1 MNLSARSVPAVFCC
15 MSVHL
20 STAPSA
26 AVPFST
32 LTEVLWMVVEMS
44 CVQNQ
49 SQSVC
54 VRNCGDQKKG
64 RLKACRRGWNWIV
77 VSLYV
82 RGSGC
87 WCRYRYVVD
96 SCLGNRRSRRERTGI
111 SVGSACRVT
120 DNEGNF
126 KCIIMCVHRHHRSH
140 SADMFRPRL
149 AIVQYSSPSG
159 ITCIAFRTALNVF
172 SDTPF

>member
-1 MNLSARSVPAVFCC
+1 
-15 MSVHL
+15 MSRIRV
-20 STAPSA
+20 
-26 AVPFST
+26 
-32 LTEVLWMVVEMS
+32 VLPR
-44 CVQNQ
+44 

-64 RLKACRRGWNWIV
+64 RLKACRWGRNWIV

-82 RGSGC
+82 RGNGC
-87 WCRYRYVVD
+87 WRQCRYLVD
-96 SCLGNRRSRRERTGI
+96 SCLGNRRSRRERTRI
-111 SVGSACRVT
+111 SVGSFLTACGLT

-126 KCIIMCVHRHHRSH
+126 HKCHQNIIVFVHRHHHSH

-159 ITCIAFRTALNVF
+159 ITCITFRTTQNVF
-172 SDTPF
+172 SDTPFLVISCWISVC